1 MSVQCLSQA
10 KYRTFDGSCNNMDNP
25 WWGATNIPFRRL
37 MNANYADGERTLLF
51 ADDRARILGYFFPRS
66 KSVTGRSLPT
76 PREISNVCSNSVD
89 NSTEPVANALFT
101 TFAQFIDHDLSSTAN
116 GKDDDGH
123 PINCQCREDLPNPFC
138 MNIPTPDMPD
148 QSCIL
153 FPRSSDFYQR
163 ELACDLSK

>member
-1 MSVQCLSQA
+1 MHRSGHFLP
-10 KYRTFDGSCNNMDNP
+10 RT
-25 WWGATNIPFRRL
+25 
-37 MNANYADGERTLLF
+37 
-51 ADDRARILGYFFPRS
+51 
-66 KSVTGRSLPT
+66 KSVTGQPLPS
-76 PREISNVCSNSVD
+76 PRVISNVCSKPTD

-123 PINCQCREDLPNPFC
+123 PIHCQCQEKIPNPFC
-138 MNIPTPDMPD
+138 MNIPTPDMSD

-163 ELACDLSK
+163 ELACDLGKM